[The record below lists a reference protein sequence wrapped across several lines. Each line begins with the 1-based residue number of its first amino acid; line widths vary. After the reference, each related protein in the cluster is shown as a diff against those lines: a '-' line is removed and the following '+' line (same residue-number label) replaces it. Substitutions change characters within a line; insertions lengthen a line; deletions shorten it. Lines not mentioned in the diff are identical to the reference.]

1 MRKILVIRFSSIGDI
16 VLTTPVIRCLKK
28 QIQDAEIHVLT
39 KKKFANLYKTNPH
52 IDKVY
57 EYDDSL
63 KKNIEELKLEN
74 YDYVVDLQKNKRS
87 VRVTRALGRP
97 HASFPKL
104 NFRKFLLSTFKIDI
118 MPDVHIVDRYF
129 KAVEK
134 LNVRNDFYGLDFF
147 ISDKNNFPILELPEE
162 FQNGYY
168 AFVIGGTYKT
178 KILPPVKIA
187 EVLKKINKPVILL
200 GGPDD
205 VERAE
210 EIISLVNGQ
219 RTTDNGDI
227 NSQIQKDF
235 QVFRFSD
242 FQIQKDSQV
251 FRFSDSQIQKYS
263 QIFRFSDFQIQK
275 DSQVFRFSDSQIQ
288 KDSQVFRFSDSQIQK
303 YSQIFRFSDSQIQ
316 KDSQIFRFSD
326 SQILNLVGKI
336 NLEQSASIVKN
347 ADSVLT
353 NDTGLMHIAAA
364 FHKNI
369 VSVWGNTVPELGMYP
384 YLPKEPEKCHIIECK
399 DVRCRPCSKLGFKEC
414 PKKHFRC
421 MMEIDTDRVAE
432 SIILKKHCL

>member
-263 QIFRFSDFQIQK
+263 QIFRFSD
-275 DSQVFRFSDSQIQ
+275 
-288 KDSQVFRFSDSQIQK
+288 
-303 YSQIFRFSDSQIQ
+303 SQIQ

>member
-1 MRKILVIRFSSIGDI
+1 MKKILVIRFSSIGDI
-16 VLTTPVIRCLKK
+16 VLTTPVIRCLKN
-28 QIQDAEIHVLT
+28 QLQDVEIHVLT
-39 KKKFANLYKTNPH
+39 KKKFSGLYKTNPY
-52 IDKVY
+52 INKVY

-104 NFRKFLLSTFKIDI
+104 NFRKFLLSTFKINI
-118 MPDVHIVDRYF
+118 MPDVHIV
-129 KAVEK
+129 
-134 LNVRNDFYGLDFF
+134 LDFF
-147 ISDKNNFPILELPEE
+147 ISDKNNFPISELPVE

-219 RTTDNGDI
+219 QTTDNVDI
-227 NSQIQKDF
+227 N
-235 QVFRFSD
+235 
-242 FQIQKDSQV
+242 
-251 FRFSDSQIQKYS
+251 
-263 QIFRFSDFQIQK
+263 
-275 DSQVFRFSDSQIQ
+275 
-288 KDSQVFRFSDSQIQK
+288 
-303 YSQIFRFSDSQIQ
+303 SQIQ

-326 SQILNLVGKI
+326 FQILNLVGKI

-384 YLPKEPEKCHIIECK
+384 YLPKEPEKCHIIECN

-421 MMEIDTDRVAE
+421 MMEIDVE
-432 SIILKKHCL
+432 SIVENLSK

>member
-1 MRKILVIRFSSIGDI
+1 MKKILVIRFSSIGDI
-16 VLTTPVIRCLKK
+16 VLTTPVIRCLKN
-28 QIQDAEIHVLT
+28 QLQEVEIHVLT
-39 KKKFANLYKTNPH
+39 KKKFSNLYKTNPY
-52 IDKVY
+52 INKVY
-57 EYDDSL
+57 EFDDSL
-63 KKNIEELKLEN
+63 KRNIEELKIEN

-104 NFRKFLLSTFKIDI
+104 NFRKFLLSTFKINI
-118 MPDVHIVDRYF
+118 MPDIHIVDRYF

-134 LNVRNDFYGLDFF
+134 LGVKNDYQGLDFF
-147 ISDKNNFPILELPEE
+147 ISEKNNYDISQLPEN
-162 FQNGYY
+162 FQKGYY

-178 KILPPVKIA
+178 KILPAVKIV
-187 EVLKKINKPVILL
+187 EIIKKINKAVVLL

-210 EIISLVNGQ
+210 EIIYGVNE
-219 RTTDNGDI
+219 TTRQQDNEGSK
-227 NSQIQKDF
+227 N
-235 QVFRFSD
+235 
-242 FQIQKDSQV
+242 
-251 FRFSDSQIQKYS
+251 
-263 QIFRFSDFQIQK
+263 
-275 DSQVFRFSDSQIQ
+275 
-288 KDSQVFRFSDSQIQK
+288 
-303 YSQIFRFSDSQIQ
+303 
-316 KDSQIFRFSD
+316 

-336 NLEQSASIVKN
+336 NLEQSASIVRN

-384 YLPKEPEKCHIIECK
+384 YLPKEKDKCHIVECK
-399 DVRCRPCSKLGFKEC
+399 DVKCRPCSKLGFKEC

-421 MMEIDTDRVAE
+421 MMEIDVE
-432 SIILKKHCL
+432 EVVKLM

>member
-1 MRKILVIRFSSIGDI
+1 MKKILVIRFSSIGDI
-16 VLTTPVIRCLKK
+16 VLTTPVIRCLKN
-28 QIQDAEIHVLT
+28 QLQEVEIHVLT
-39 KKKFANLYKTNPH
+39 KKKFSNLYKTNPY
-52 IDKVY
+52 INKVY
-57 EYDDSL
+57 EFDDSL
-63 KKNIEELKLEN
+63 KKNIEELKIEH

-87 VRVTRALGRP
+87 VRVTRALGCP

-104 NFRKFLLSTFKIDI
+104 NFRKFLLSTFKINI
-118 MPDVHIVDRYF
+118 MPDIHIVDRYF

-134 LNVRNDFYGLDFF
+134 LGVKNDYQGLDFF
-147 ISDKNNFPILELPEE
+147 ISEKNNYDISQLPEN
-162 FQNGYY
+162 FQKGYY

-178 KILPPVKIA
+178 KILPAVKII
-187 EVLKKINKPVILL
+187 EIIKKINKAVVLL

-210 EIISLVNGQ
+210 EIIYGVNK
-219 RTTDNGDI
+219 TTRQQDNEGSK
-227 NSQIQKDF
+227 N
-235 QVFRFSD
+235 
-242 FQIQKDSQV
+242 
-251 FRFSDSQIQKYS
+251 
-263 QIFRFSDFQIQK
+263 
-275 DSQVFRFSDSQIQ
+275 
-288 KDSQVFRFSDSQIQK
+288 
-303 YSQIFRFSDSQIQ
+303 
-316 KDSQIFRFSD
+316 

-384 YLPKEPEKCHIIECK
+384 YLPKEKENCHIVECK

-421 MMEIDTDRVAE
+421 MMEIDVE
-432 SIILKKHCL
+432 EVVKLM

>member
-1 MRKILVIRFSSIGDI
+1 MKKILVIRFSSIGDI
-16 VLTTPVIRCLKK
+16 VLTTPVIRCLKN
-28 QIQDAEIHVLT
+28 QLQEVEIHVLT
-39 KKKFANLYKTNPH
+39 KKKFSNLYKTNPY
-52 IDKVY
+52 INKVY
-57 EYDDSL
+57 EFDDSL
-63 KKNIEELKLEN
+63 KRNIEELKIEN

-87 VRVTRALGRP
+87 VRVTRALDRP

-104 NFRKFLLSTFKIDI
+104 NFRKFLLSTFKINI
-118 MPDVHIVDRYF
+118 MPDIHIVDRYF

-134 LNVRNDFYGLDFF
+134 LGVKNDYQGLDFF
-147 ISDKNNFPILELPEE
+147 ISEKNNYDISQLPEN
-162 FQNGYY
+162 FQKGYY

-178 KILPPVKIA
+178 KILPAVKIV
-187 EVLKKINKPVILL
+187 EIIKKINKAVVLL

-210 EIISLVNGQ
+210 EIIYGVNE
-219 RTTDNGDI
+219 TTRQQDNEGSK
-227 NSQIQKDF
+227 N
-235 QVFRFSD
+235 
-242 FQIQKDSQV
+242 
-251 FRFSDSQIQKYS
+251 
-263 QIFRFSDFQIQK
+263 
-275 DSQVFRFSDSQIQ
+275 
-288 KDSQVFRFSDSQIQK
+288 
-303 YSQIFRFSDSQIQ
+303 
-316 KDSQIFRFSD
+316 

-384 YLPKEPEKCHIIECK
+384 YLPKEKEKCHIVECK

-421 MMEIDTDRVAE
+421 MMEIDVEEVVKLMDNE
-432 SIILKKHCL
+432 LYS

>member
-16 VLTTPVIRCLKK
+16 VLTTPVIRCLKN
-28 QIQDAEIHVLT
+28 QMQDVEIHVLT
-39 KKKFANLYKTNPH
+39 KKKFSNLYKTNPH

-57 EYDDSL
+57 EYDDAL
-63 KKNIEELKLEN
+63 KKNIQELKSES
-74 YDYVVDLQKNKRS
+74 YDFVVDLQKNKRS
-87 VRVTRALGRP
+87 VRVTRALRCP

-104 NFRKFLLSTFKIDI
+104 NFKKFLLSTFKINI

-134 LNVRNDFYGLDFF
+134 LGVTNDYQGLDFF
-147 ISDKNNFPILELPEE
+147 ISEKNNYDKSLLPEG
-162 FQNGYY
+162 FQKFYH

-178 KILPPVKIA
+178 KILPAVKVAEIIKRINEPV
-187 EVLKKINKPVILL
+187 VLL

-210 EIISLVNGQ
+210 EILVRVNES
-219 RTTDNGDI
+219 T
-227 NSQIQKDF
+227 SQQANKL
-235 QVFRFSD
+235 S
-242 FQIQKDSQV
+242 
-251 FRFSDSQIQKYS
+251 
-263 QIFRFSDFQIQK
+263 
-275 DSQVFRFSDSQIQ
+275 
-288 KDSQVFRFSDSQIQK
+288 
-303 YSQIFRFSDSQIQ
+303 
-316 KDSQIFRFSD
+316 SD

-336 NLEQSASIVKN
+336 NLEQSASLVKN
-347 ADSVLT
+347 AKSVLT

-384 YLPKEPEKCHIIECK
+384 YLPKEPERCHIVECK
-399 DVRCRPCSKLGFKEC
+399 DIKCRPCSKLGFKEC

-421 MMEIDTDRVAE
+421 MMEIDVDRVVE
-432 SIILKKHCL
+432 MLRY

>member
-1 MRKILVIRFSSIGDI
+1 MKKILVIRFSSIGDI

-39 KKKFANLYKTNPH
+39 KKKFANLYKTNPY
-52 IDKVY
+52 INKVY

-63 KKNIEELKLEN
+63 KNNIEELKLEN
-74 YDYVVDLQKNKRS
+74 YDYIVDLQKNKRS

-104 NFRKFLLSTFKIDI
+104 NFRKFLLSTFKINI

-147 ISDKNNFPILELPEE
+147 ISDKNNFPISELPVK

-210 EIISLVNGQ
+210 EIISLLNGQ
-219 RTTDNGDI
+219 RTADNGDI
-227 NSQIQKDF
+227 NSQIQK
-235 QVFRFSD
+235 
-242 FQIQKDSQV
+242 
-251 FRFSDSQIQKYS
+251 
-263 QIFRFSDFQIQK
+263 
-275 DSQVFRFSDSQIQ
+275 
-288 KDSQVFRFSDSQIQK
+288 
-303 YSQIFRFSDSQIQ
+303 
-316 KDSQIFRFSD
+316 D

-384 YLPKEPEKCHIIECK
+384 YLPKEPEKCHIIECN

-421 MMEIDTDRVAE
+421 MMEIDVE
-432 SIILKKHCL
+432 SIVENLSK

>member
-1 MRKILVIRFSSIGDI
+1 MKKILVIRFSSIGDI
-16 VLTTPVIRCLKK
+16 VLTTPVIRCLKN
-28 QIQDAEIHVLT
+28 QLQEVEIHVLT
-39 KKKFANLYKTNPH
+39 KKKFSNLYKTNPY
-52 IDKVY
+52 INKVY
-57 EYDDSL
+57 EFDDSL
-63 KKNIEELKLEN
+63 KRNIEELKIEN

-104 NFRKFLLSTFKIDI
+104 NFRKFLLSTFKINI
-118 MPDVHIVDRYF
+118 MPDIHIVDRYF

-134 LNVRNDFYGLDFF
+134 LGVKNDYQGLDFF
-147 ISDKNNFPILELPEE
+147 ISEKNNYDISQLPEN
-162 FQNGYY
+162 FQKGYY

-178 KILPPVKIA
+178 KILPAVKIV
-187 EVLKKINKPVILL
+187 EIIKKINKAVVLL

-205 VERAE
+205 VERAK
-210 EIISLVNGQ
+210 EIIYGVNE
-219 RTTDNGDI
+219 TTRQQDNEGSK
-227 NSQIQKDF
+227 N
-235 QVFRFSD
+235 
-242 FQIQKDSQV
+242 
-251 FRFSDSQIQKYS
+251 
-263 QIFRFSDFQIQK
+263 
-275 DSQVFRFSDSQIQ
+275 
-288 KDSQVFRFSDSQIQK
+288 
-303 YSQIFRFSDSQIQ
+303 
-316 KDSQIFRFSD
+316 

-384 YLPKEPEKCHIIECK
+384 YLPKEKEKCHIVECK

-421 MMEIDTDRVAE
+421 MMEIDVEEVVKLLDNE
-432 SIILKKHCL
+432 LYS

>member
-39 KKKFANLYKTNPH
+39 KKKFANLYKTN
-52 IDKVY
+52 IYINKVY

-147 ISDKNNFPILELPEE
+147 ISDKNNFPISELPVE

-219 RTTDNGDI
+219 PTTDNGDI
-227 NSQIQKDF
+227 NSQIQKD
-235 QVFRFSD
+235 
-242 FQIQKDSQV
+242 SQV
-251 FRFSDSQIQKYS
+251 
-263 QIFRFSDFQIQK
+263 FRFSDFQIQK

-288 KDSQVFRFSDSQIQK
+288 KDSQ
-303 YSQIFRFSDSQIQ
+303 IFRFSD
-316 KDSQIFRFSD
+316 F
-326 SQILNLVGKI
+326 QILNLVGRI

-384 YLPKEPEKCHIIECK
+384 YLPKEPEKCLIIECK